1 MTTKKSTTQKS
12 HISLQRAA
20 ELVQGIR
27 DLRDKFDLLF
37 ARVHDHIEGH
47 TEWYESNNDVI
58 KALQDRVAFLTKQ
71 SSDAFCKADL
81 SGEAIVNTREE
92 MDKRS
97 NATVEKFRQV
107 TARLDAAESLWRQNA
122 KVGMERYQEVR
133 DLKATVRTHHES
145 LHNHEK
151 RLRELASEWVI
162 NKAATDY
169 ITNPTCRP
177 RDPQWVVMGYNSERN
192 KVEVHGPFTYPEA
205 ERFRNDADYSGY
217 ATLPLED

>member
-20 ELVQGIR
+20 ELAQGIR
-27 DLRDKFDLLF
+27 DLQDNFELLF
-37 ARVHDHIEGH
+37 ARANDHQTRIATLE
-47 TEWYESNNDVI
+47 
-58 KALQDRVAFLTKQ
+58 DRIAFLTKQ

-81 SGEAIVNTREE
+81 AGRAVVTTREE

-97 NATVEKFRQV
+97 NATAEKF
-107 TARLDAAESLWRQNA
+107 
-122 KVGMERYQEVR
+122 
-133 DLKATVRTHHES
+133 KAVEATLRTFNDS

-162 NKAATDY
+162 NKAATGY
-169 ITNPTCRP
+169 VTNPACRP

-192 KVEVHGPFTYPEA
+192 KVEVHGPFTYAEA

-217 ATLPLED
+217 AILPLED

>member
-20 ELVQGIR
+20 ELAQGIR

-58 KALQDRVAFLTKQ
+58 KALQDRIAFLTKQ

-81 SGEAIVNTREE
+81 AGRAVVDTREE
-92 MDKRS
+92 MDRRS
-97 NATVEKFRQV
+97 ITTAEKFDLFNN
-107 TARLDAAESLWRQNA
+107 RLAELNN
-122 KVGMERYQEVR
+122 EV
-133 DLKATVRTHHES
+133 LALIQKEGTTTKAIGRAEAMGKMLHES

-151 RLRELASEWVI
+151 RLRELASEWVK
-162 NKAATDY
+162 NKAATGY
-169 ITNPTCRP
+169 VTNPAVKP
-177 RDPQWVVMGYNSERN
+177 ALYILIHGNPVDGMEYY
-192 KVEVHGPFTYPEA
+192 GPFDDPS
-205 ERFRNDADYSGY
+205 DASDYGDK
-217 ATLPLED
+217 LQGDWWVKELVKGG